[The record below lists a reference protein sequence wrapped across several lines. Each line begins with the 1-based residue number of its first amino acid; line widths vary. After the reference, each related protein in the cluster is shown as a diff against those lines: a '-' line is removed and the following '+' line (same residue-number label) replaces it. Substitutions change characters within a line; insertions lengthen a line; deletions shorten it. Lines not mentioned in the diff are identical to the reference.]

1 MKSLKVFKGLDIP
14 VDYAATQK
22 YVTLG
27 ASDSG
32 KTFMLARFAEQCCEA
47 DIFFVILDPV
57 GKHWSLRAGPDGNPE
72 GGKRDVWVLGGL
84 HGDVPLDPA
93 SGALIADTVIDHP
106 GRYVIDVSGF
116 ETDTQVHTFAEQFAK
131 RLFRRKAKD
140 PGWPLLLMLEESESF
155 LPQQPQPGQQGMK
168 GAFGRIVRQGR
179 NHGIGVFLV
188 FQRSA
193 AGDKGAISQCKV
205 LIAKQM
211 SHKRDRDA
219 VDDWVEANGTREQRD
234 EMMGALASMD
244 VQEAYVWSPTWL
256 KVFQRTEVLP
266 RATFDSS
273 ANVKHGERMTSVELV
288 PLDVDDLGA
297 KMKAVADRAVDEDP
311 KRLNKA
317 LEEMR
322 TKVEQAERRLG
333 DLDALQTHADEQA
346 QRISQLE
353 RDLAS
358 RPTEWEV
365 REVPVLSEAQLA
377 PLWELADELSGAQSE
392 IAAVRELIEK
402 HNEAADHP
410 LMMVAKGPDG
420 AGQPMP
426 AVHLQPASSP
436 RPSKQPESGELGK
449 AAREALEVIVAFYP
463 TVPTPLQIGLVL
475 GKYHTA
481 GPFRRAL
488 TDLEEAGYTE
498 GGRATELGRS
508 TAPGISVG
516 LLAAEDIQRKWLDRL
531 SGTGRLIFQ
540 HVLNAYPSIIAYED
554 LGGMIGKS
562 HNAGPIRKMFKDL
575 VKWELAEE
583 VSAGADGLRANPLL
597 FDIRG

>member
-1 MKSLKVFKGLDIP
+1 MKSLKVFDGVSIP
-14 VDYAATQK
+14 VDYAAIQK

-57 GKHWSLRAGPDGNPE
+57 GKHWSLRAGPDGSPE
-72 GGKRDVWVLGGL
+72 GGKDDVWVLGGL

-256 KVFQRTEVLP
+256 KVFERTKVLP

-288 PLDVDDLGA
+288 PLDVDALGA
-297 KMKAVADRAVDEDP
+297 KMKAVAERAVDEDP

-317 LEEMR
+317 LEEAR
-322 TKVEQAERRLG
+322 AKLERAERRLG

-353 RDLAS
+353 RDLAT
-358 RPTEWEV
+358 RPEYDV
-365 REVPVLSEAQLA
+365 IREVPVLTEAQLS
-377 PLWELADELSGAQSE
+377 PLWELADELSGAQAE
-392 IAAVRELIEK
+392 IAAVRELVEQVQEEK
-402 HNEAADHP
+402 AEAP
-410 LMMVAKGPDG
+410 V
-420 AGQPMP
+420 P
-426 AVHLQPASSP
+426 AVRHPEPSPQSSP
-436 RPSKQPESGELGK
+436 PRELRPRPESNGDLGK

-463 TVPTPLQIGLVL
+463 TAPSYLQIGLVL

-481 GPFRRAL
+481 GPFRKAL
-488 TDLEEAGYTE
+488 SVLEEQGFTE
-498 GGRATELGRS
+498 GGKATELGRS
-508 TAPGISVG
+508 YVG
-516 LLAAEDIQRKWLDRL
+516 NGLPLPDANAIQQKWLDRL
-531 SGTGRLIFQ
+531 SGTGRLIFS
-540 HVLNAYPSIIAYED
+540 HVLEAYPSMIAYHD

-575 VKWELAEE
+575 VKWELAME
-583 VSAGADGLRANPLL
+583 VDEGADGLIANPLL
-597 FDIRG
+597 FNIRG